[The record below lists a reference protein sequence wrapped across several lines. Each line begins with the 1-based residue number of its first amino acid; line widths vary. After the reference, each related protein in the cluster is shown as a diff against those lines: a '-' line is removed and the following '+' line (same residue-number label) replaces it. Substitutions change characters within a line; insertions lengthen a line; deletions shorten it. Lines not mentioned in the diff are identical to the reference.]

1 MAPLNCMR
9 RCHLIAFLMLFSA
22 PRTAYPCST
31 VVVVSRTG
39 PNFSV
44 IVENDGK
51 PIQGIQV
58 KIGTQYSDITD
69 QSGTVRFRHIPPGS
83 YDVRATN
90 AAGYGSDL
98 AIEVRKG
105 ERSTKPL
112 QAQWPPDLLFSAPSM
127 EGRISLPPQLTP
139 RTIHLELLEASSG
152 RVLNSLDADETG
164 AFRFPSLASG
174 LYLLLASWDAPKMTQ
189 MIPVKVDPDKATRAL
204 DIHFIMTSCG
214 LMYDHSQ

>member
-1 MAPLNCMR
+1 MASLNCMR
-9 RCHLIAFLMLFSA
+9 RRHLIAFLMLFSA

-98 AIEVRKG
+98 AIEVRKASNHQPIEHDQHKLKALTDPHLWFAYAAG
-105 ERSTKPL
+105 TLVTLDRRNIVHSEVYTGGRMDQPNSIWFAERLK
-112 QAQWPPDLLFSAPSM
+112 
-127 EGRISLPPQLTP
+127 
-139 RTIHLELLEASSG
+139 
-152 RVLNSLDADETG
+152 DAG
-164 AFRFPSLASG
+164 LAE
-174 LYLLLASWDAPKMTQ
+174 
-189 MIPVKVDPDKATRAL
+189 
-204 DIHFIMTSCG
+204 
-214 LMYDHSQ
+214 